1 MTAEDRDKLLLSDTQ
16 VPDLFITQYMSS
28 LTGSSIQIYLFMLMN
43 RSSSQ
48 GKMNVEKI
56 SKKLGM
62 AQSEVEEQLFY
73 LTSAGLLEKAED
85 GSLFLTDIKAREV
98 DRYIESRKDEGLEM
112 PPQHREKGLETV
124 SRSISDTFFMGRMSY
139 SWQRFIDDCA
149 SVYKMDPDVI
159 YSLFNELQERG
170 KLMSK
175 NSRPAEELRAVWSK
189 RGVHTS
195 SELEK
200 VLSDDRKV
208 KECMNAMGKKKRKA
222 LDGVDIEYINTWIL
236 TYKMEPD
243 VPSFL
248 YSYLRKEKN
257 KENVT
262 FPQMDE
268 ILQEWFSH
276 NIHDVDAA
284 RDYEMKKLAAD
295 RTSSMTAFCGELFRK
310 KLDGMDLAI
319 IDKWANTDCWEEP
332 IVRYAYEVLH
342 KFMSTITLSQV
353 DERLQLWKENGVASV
368 TKAKQFEAEL
378 KKKNKEAYQE
388 RKTVAA
394 SGFGNNVAYMENE
407 YTKDHLDKK
416 EQDSM
421 NLLDELLKDN

>member
-1 MTAEDRDKLLLSDTQ
+1 MTADDKDKLLLSDTP

-43 RSSSQ
+43 RSSSL

-73 LTSAGLLEKAED
+73 LTSAGLMEKSED
-85 GSLFLTDIKAREV
+85 GSLLLTDIKAREV

-139 SWQRFIDDCA
+139 SWQRFIDDSA

-170 KLMSK
+170 KLLSK

-200 VLSDDRKV
+200 VLNDDRKI
-208 KECMNAMGKKKRKA
+208 KECMNALGKKKRKA

-236 TYKMEPD
+236 TYKMDPD
-243 VPSFL
+243 VPPFL

-268 ILQEWFSH
+268 ILQEWFAH
-276 NIHDVDAA
+276 NIHDVEGAKN
-284 RDYEMKKLAAD
+284 YELKKQSSD
-295 RTSSMTAFCGELFRK
+295 RTAALTTLCGELFRK
-310 KLDGMDLAI
+310 KLDGMDLDI
-319 IDKWANTDCWEEP
+319 IGRWATEESWEEP
-332 IVRYAYEVLH
+332 MIRYAYEVLH
-342 KFMSTITLSQV
+342 RFMGAITLPQV
-353 DERLQLWKENGVASV
+353 DEKLQEWKENGATTV
-368 TKAKQFEAEL
+368 TKARQYEAEC
-378 KKKNKEAYQE
+378 KKKNKASYQE
-388 RKTVAA
+388 RKAA
-394 SGFGNNVAYMENE
+394 APSGPEKTPYMENE
-407 YTKDHLDKK
+407 YSQEQLDQKEKDDLD
-416 EQDSM
+416 D
-421 NLLDELLKDN
+421 LLKDEE